1 MKKSDVAPT
10 AAPKSDA
17 PIAAPKSDVPAKAG
31 VSAKTDVPLVQV
43 DKALESLRASN
54 YNPSAA
60 VGEPVDNALE
70 AKANTIKIRLVE
82 GERTIAGKKPKTVTV
97 VDKIAIADD
106 GIGMSEEVLH
116 KCLVLGYSTRFGSRS
131 GMGRFGVGATLAGIS
146 QAKRI
151 EVYSRSVAGAP
162 YLRSYIDLEEIS
174 EGTQTHMPV
183 PEVAEIPAEFK
194 DMMGPGTGT
203 LVVWSKCDRLT
214 QGEDGT
220 VHDLKSV
227 ADDLLD
233 WLSRAYRQFLDG
245 GVKMHLQHVRP
256 GSKELHDRVVEP
268 HDPLYLMTVPRFAED
283 PKAELLYSDTLDWTV
298 PSDHSRKS
306 PVQIRVSLL
315 PEEWRLKRGWGD
327 PRHRPTKDRRI
338 HENEGFSVLRANREI
353 FFGVSPKFYP
363 SAVQEIDRW
372 IGIEIAFEPDLDECF
387 RVRNVKRGAEPVD
400 ALRDALRNKL
410 KSVIEAARK
419 RVQATYTDQDNKDKA
434 GQRIHQ
440 QAEEITAAVERVSP
454 KARTGKDVDPVEKEA
469 KLDEVAAAAA
479 KATEED
485 GVVAPLDLPEQI
497 KARLKQL
504 PFSIVDMQWPGKEF
518 IDIEHL
524 DSNTIVKL
532 NNRHPFFTRIY
543 APILKAS
550 GMMSSAA
557 TADGIRDEPSADE
570 LRRLAGIVQVG
581 LDLLIVAYAK
591 AETMYEDPEKRFE
604 DLRTHWGMFL
614 FNMLERFAEGV
625 PAAPRA
631 DSTLAP
637 SVDSVAVA

>member
-1 MKKSDVAPT
+1 MKKSDVTPA
-10 AAPKSDA
+10 
-17 PIAAPKSDVPAKAG
+17 PAKPE
-31 VSAKTDVPLVQV
+31 VPLVQV

-82 GERTIAGKKPKTVTV
+82 GERTVGKKAKTVTV
-97 VDKIAIADD
+97 VDKIAISDD

-151 EVYSRSVAGAP
+151 EVYSRNVASAP

-174 EGTQTHMPV
+174 NGTQTHMPA
-183 PEVAEIPAEFK
+183 PEAAEIPPEFA
-194 DMMGPGTGT
+194 DMMGSGTGT

-227 ADDLLD
+227 RDELLD
-233 WLSRAYRQFLDG
+233 WLSRTYRQFLDG
-245 GVKMHLQHVRP
+245 GVKMNLQHVRP

-268 HDPLYLMTVPRFAED
+268 HDPLYLMTVPRFADD
-283 PKAELLYSDTLDWTV
+283 PKAELLHSDTLDWTV

-315 PEEWRLKRGWGD
+315 PEQWRLKRGWGN
-327 PRHRPTKDRRI
+327 PQHRPTKDRRI
-338 HENEGFSVLRANREI
+338 HENEGFSILRANREI

-363 SAVQEIDRW
+363 TAVQEIDRW
-372 IGIEIAFEPDLDECF
+372 IGIEIGFEPDLDECF

-419 RVQATYTDQDNKDKA
+419 RIQATYTDQENKDKA
-434 GQRIHQ
+434 GQRVHQ

-454 KARTGKDVDPVEKEA
+454 KARAGKDIDPAEKEA

-479 KATEED
+479 KATEEE
-485 GVVAPLDLPEQI
+485 GVVSPPASPDQI

-524 DSNTIVKL
+524 DTNTIIKL

-550 GMMSSAA
+550 GVMSSAA
-557 TADGIRDEPSADE
+557 TGDEATADQMSAED

-591 AETMYEDPEKRFE
+591 AETMYEDPARRFE

-614 FNMLERFAEGV
+614 FNMLERLAEGV
-625 PAAPRA
+625 PAPAKVEVE
-631 DSTLAP
+631 SS